1 MMKRLSIP
9 GSACVMALVVSVG
22 LLASPAAADPVT
34 DAASKKIVAGKY
46 AEAIA
51 DLGVAYKKNPTSS
64 EYKKA
69 LAGAYFAQGQATM
82 NDQALPPMRKYP
94 SALASFRKA
103 VELDPQHAEAKAN
116 IKMIEDIYTSMGRPI
131 PQ

>member
-1 MMKRLSIP
+1 
-9 GSACVMALVVSVG
+9 VG
-22 LLASPAAADPVT
+22 LFASPAAADGVT
-34 DAASKKIVAGKY
+34 DAAAKKIVAGKY

-51 DLGVAYKKNPTSS
+51 DLDAAYKKNPGSL

-69 LAGAYFAQGQATM
+69 LADAYFAQGQSTM
-82 NDQALPPMRKYP
+82 NDPQLPPMRKYP
-94 SALASFRKA
+94 AALTSFRKA
-103 VELDPQHAEAKAN
+103 VELDSQHAGAKSN